1 MTNGG
6 NRGNQYTKVAE
17 VQNGPLPKA
26 DDTAQKVA
34 DDIGAGR
41 STVKRAEKFF
51 KGVDAAEKITQDTQ
65 KQKTAPG
72 VAAPRTVIRGSKLTK
87 PTALQS

>member
-26 DDTAQKVA
+26 DNTAQKVA
-34 DDIGAGR
+34 DDIGVGR

-65 KQKTAPG
+65 K
-72 VAAPRTVIRGSKLTK
+72 
-87 PTALQS
+87 

>member
-34 DDIGAGR
+34 DDIGVGQ
-41 STVKRAEKFF
+41 STVKRAE
-51 KGVDAAEKITQDTQ
+51 DINHSPQ
-65 KQKTAPG
+65 KVKNR
-72 VAAPRTVIRGSKLTK
+72 PRCCYTEDGYRGSKLAR

>member
-17 VQNGPLPKA
+17 VHFEPLPKA

-34 DDIGAGR
+34 DDIGVGQ
-41 STVKRAEKFF
+41 STVMRSEDFN
-51 KGVDAAEKITQDTQ
+51 Q
-65 KQKTAPG
+65 
-72 VAAPRTVIRGSKLTK
+72 
-87 PTALQS
+87 

>member
-34 DDIGAGR
+34 DDTGVGR

-51 KGVDAAEKITQDTQ
+51 KGVWKCQEMCSREIPKI
-65 KQKTAPG
+65 
-72 VAAPRTVIRGSKLTK
+72 
-87 PTALQS
+87 

>member
-17 VQNGPLPKA
+17 VHIEPLPKA

-34 DDIGAGR
+34 DDIGVGR
-41 STVKRAEKFF
+41 STVKRTEKFF
-51 KGVDAAEKITQDTQ
+51 KGVDAAEKITRDTQ
-65 KQKTAPG
+65 K
-72 VAAPRTVIRGSKLTK
+72 
-87 PTALQS
+87 